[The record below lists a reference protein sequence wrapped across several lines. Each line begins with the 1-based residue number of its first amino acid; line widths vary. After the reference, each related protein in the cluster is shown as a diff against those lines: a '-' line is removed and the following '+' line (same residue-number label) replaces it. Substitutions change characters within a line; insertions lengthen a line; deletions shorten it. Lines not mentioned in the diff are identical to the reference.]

1 MKEKFEN
8 VVNKPELTF
17 FENEEMFRIMDFD
30 VESSL
35 DSKMESVEN
44 YMSDNNGTGMT
55 DLEKDAIYANAQSI
69 YVDYKNDLREAKF
82 NFYFNRPQYNLLS
95 DLLLKKLEYD
105 VNTLFVALE
114 LDNML
119 NSIHDTKFKNDKELV
134 VVKMNATE
142 LTYVYHLIQ
151 GYKVK
156 GLTKEAYTFASL
168 LNRIGDASKIIN
180 YYDAKAKSL
189 VEDIQRWAL
198 TLDGSDTLMAEV
210 IPTNIDLTIDE

>member
-35 DSKMESVEN
+35 DSKMESVEK
-44 YMSDNNGTGMT
+44 YMSDNNGVGMS
-55 DLEKDAIYANAQSI
+55 DIEKDSIYANAQSL
-69 YVDYKNDLREAKF
+69 YVDYKNELREAKF

-95 DLLLKKLEYD
+95 DLLLKKLEFD

-119 NSIHDTKFKNDKELV
+119 KSIYDTKFKNDSELV
-134 VVKMNATE
+134 AVKMNATE

-156 GLTKEAYTFASL
+156 GLTKEARTFASL

-189 VEDIQRWAL
+189 VEDIQKWAL
-198 TLDGSDTLMAEV
+198 TLDGSDLLMAEV
-210 IPTNIDLTIDE
+210 LPTNTEIN

>member
-1 MKEKFEN
+1 
-8 VVNKPELTF
+8 
-17 FENEEMFRIMDFD
+17 
-30 VESSL
+30 
-35 DSKMESVEN
+35 
-44 YMSDNNGTGMT
+44 MSDI
-55 DLEKDAIYANAQSI
+55 EKDLIYANAQSL
-69 YVDYKNDLREAKF
+69 YVDYKNELREAKF

-95 DLLLKKLEYD
+95 DLLLKKLEFD

-119 NSIHDTKFKNDKELV
+119 KSIYDTKFKNDSELV
-134 VVKMNATE
+134 AVKMNATE

-156 GLTKEAYTFASL
+156 GLTKEARTFASL

-189 VEDIQRWAL
+189 VEDIQKWAL
-198 TLDGSDTLMAEV
+198 TLDGSDLLMAEV
-210 IPTNIDLTIDE
+210 LPTNTETIDE

>member
-35 DSKMESVEN
+35 DSKIESVEK

-69 YVDYKNDLREAKF
+69 YVDYKNELREAKF

-119 NSIHDTKFKNDKELV
+119 KSIHGTKFKNNKDLT

-156 GLTKEAYTFASL
+156 GLTNEAFTFASL

-189 VEDIQRWAL
+189 VEDIQKWAL
-198 TLDGSDTLMAEV
+198 TLDGSDLLMSEV
-210 IPTNIDLTIDE
+210 LPTNSDSNDE